1 MTINNYGTLFV
12 CWSDKVEKD
21 YAWKAA
27 TAFLAEEGIDK
38 DDYGVNFNRD
48 ECAIEFEDYPGSS
61 LEDYLRNVQN
71 AIGPNVWLE
80 GNLEYY
86 GDYDGWIDVTRDGVE
101 SGDKSSH
108 DLHYADD
115 RTLIELLEK
124 RGYTVTKAKKPNK
137 KGKAKNEKKRGS

>member
-1 MTINNYGTLFV
+1 MTINNYGTLMV
-12 CWSDKVEKD
+12 CWNDKVSEAH
-21 YAWKAA
+21 AWKVA
-27 TAFLAEEGIDK
+27 TAALSGEGIDK

-86 GDYDGWIDVTRDGVE
+86 GDYDGWIDVTKDGVE
-101 SGDKSSH
+101 SGDKSSQ

-115 RTLIELLEK
+115 RTLIDILKK
-124 RGYTVTKAKKPNK
+124 RGYKVTKIK
-137 KGKAKNEKKRGS
+137 KGKK